1 MQMMVVLTV
10 GVWDHQPGTVER
22 QALAGWLAFV
32 DVLLLHAPSYLSSVL
47 HQAPT
52 TARRPHGG
60 ASDSLA
66 APFVRWSPRRLAPAY
81 QR

>member
-1 MQMMVVLTV
+1 MMVVLTV
-10 GVWDHQPGTVER
+10 GVWDHQPETVER